1 MSRANLTRNT
11 KSSEIR
17 RHPGDLARKLS
28 TQTVFLHEAI
38 AQTAGLNA
46 TDTRCLSLLR
56 FHPDGLV
63 TAGWLSD
70 MAGLTTGAITH
81 ILDRL
86 EKRGFIE
93 RVRDTEDRRKVFV
106 RVRPES
112 FAELESQYVA
122 LGRSYRSVVEHYS
135 DSDLMLI
142 TDYLEKMCEMT
153 ERLMADTIA
162 ARSSE

>member
-11 KSSEIR
+11 RSSEIR
-17 RHPGDLARKLS
+17 RHLGDLARKFS

-46 TDTRCLSLLR
+46 TDTRCLSLIR

-93 RVRDTEDRRKVFV
+93 RVRDTKDRRKVFV
-106 RVRPES
+106 HSRPES
-112 FAELESQYVA
+112 FAELESQYEA

-135 DSDLMLI
+135 DSELMLI
-142 TDYLEKMCEMT
+142 TDYLEKMSEMT
-153 ERLMADTIA
+153 ERLMTDTIT